1 MTEDFSLKALI
12 EILKCKDN
20 LVTETKS
27 DAKKSLVLLALD
39 ISFKNLTSVYEFM
52 SVLMNY

>member
-39 ISFKNLTSVYEFM
+39 ISFKNLTSVHEFM
-52 SVLMNY
+52 NVLMNY